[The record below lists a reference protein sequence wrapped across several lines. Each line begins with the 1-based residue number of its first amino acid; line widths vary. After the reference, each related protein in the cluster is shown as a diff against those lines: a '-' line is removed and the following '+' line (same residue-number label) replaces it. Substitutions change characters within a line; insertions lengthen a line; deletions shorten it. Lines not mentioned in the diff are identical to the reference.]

1 VTRLVVGSATDV
13 GLVRSNNQDQLLVT
27 PGLYAVADGMGGHAA
42 GEVASL
48 TAIKALD
55 AAFEASDEHTAS
67 SLVTAA
73 QAANSAVWEQ
83 ARTNRGMLGMGT
95 TLVAL
100 AVVEREDGTNG
111 LAVAHIGDSRLYR
124 YRDQA
129 LKQLTVDHSLVQE
142 LVDEGQISEAQAA
155 VHPQRHVLTRALGVE
170 PAVDVD
176 LIDISPEDDDRFLLC
191 SDGLP
196 REASDEDIA
205 DVLER
210 FADPSEAARE
220 LVELAKSRGGS
231 DNVTVVVVDVL
242 ANENSPDAIIVP
254 SPTASSTADVDDT
267 GAIETVTSDDGGSR
281 VAEPSEPS
289 GRDRAAGTSALA
301 GPYTR
306 RVTLRVVGF
315 VVALCLVLGA
325 AVASMAWYARSSYF
339 VTLKQGRIAIF
350 HGRPGG
356 VLWFQPTLSHLT
368 AYSSASV
375 LSYDLQSLKSGQL
388 EPSLGQAD
396 QYVKNLVAAKEEA
409 RLADQPPP
417 RGGPAS
423 TTSTPVTRVS
433 TGRGT
438 TTSPTTT
445 PARRPTTTRSP
456 VTTGRSAPGG
466 TPTSS
471 RATSPSTVTKG
482 KGLST
487 GIVAT
492 SRPGTKSRPAV
503 TGTATTTRTVP
514 PTTRATSP
522 GTTKTGAGH
531 HTAATS
537 KPTATNPAP
546 TTRSSPSTQSSG
558 PGHASGTTRP
568 APVSHTTKTTPTTVA
583 RTSPG
588 P

>member
-67 SLVTAA
+67 SLVSAA

-100 AVVEREDGTNG
+100 AVVERDDGTNG
-111 LAVAHIGDSRLYR
+111 LAVAHIGDSRLYL
-124 YRDQA
+124 YRDKS

-142 LVDEGQISEAQAA
+142 LIDEGQISEAQAA

-176 LIDISPEDDDRFLLC
+176 LIDISPKDDDRFLLC

-205 DVLER
+205 DVLDH
-210 FADPSEAARE
+210 FADPSEAARG
-220 LVELAKSRGGS
+220 LVALANSRGGS

-242 ANENSPDAIIVP
+242 ANENSPDAMIVVP
-254 SPTASSTADVDDT
+254 SLTASSTEDDDDT
-267 GAIETVTSDDGGSR
+267 ATTRPVATDDGSGSA
-281 VAEPSEPS
+281 AEPLERSGEERPS
-289 GRDRAAGTSALA
+289 GTFAVAR
-301 GPYTR
+301 PYTR
-306 RVTLRVVGF
+306 RVTMRVVGF

-325 AVASMAWYARSSYF
+325 AIASVAWYARSAYF
-339 VTLKQGRIAIF
+339 VTLNHGRIAIF

-356 VLWFQPTLSHLT
+356 ILWFQPTLSHLT
-368 AYSSASV
+368 GYSSSSV
-375 LSYDLQSLKSGQL
+375 LSYDLQSLKSGQV
-388 EPSLGQAD
+388 EPSLGQAN

-409 RLADQPPP
+409 ELADQPPP
-417 RGGPAS
+417 RGGPES
-423 TTSTPVTRVS
+423 TTRSSSTRVVHGQGAT
-433 TGRGT
+433 TGP
-438 TTSPTTT
+438 TTSPTTAGR
-445 PARRPTTTRSP
+445 PA
-456 VTTGRSAPGG
+456 TTGRGPRGH

-471 RATSPSTVTKG
+471 RARPSITVTKASTVA
-482 KGLST
+482 KGT
-487 GIVAT
+487 PPT
-492 SRPGTKSRPAV
+492 SRPATANRPAA
-503 TGTATTTRTVP
+503 TSTATT
-514 PTTRATSP
+514 SP
-522 GTTKTGAGH
+522 AIHTGAG
-531 HTAATS
+531 
-537 KPTATNPAP
+537 PTKAGP
-546 TTRSSPSTQSSG
+546 TKAG
-558 PGHASGTTRP
+558 PGHLPGTSRP
-568 APVSHTTKTTPTTVA
+568 PNHGSRAPRSTTTKASPPTVA
-583 RTSPG
+583 KTSAG